1 MAPKQSDLDDIVL
14 CCLEDSTSIHFALRI
29 QQGFTWTV
37 SLRGVPLKRDA
48 CPLLQMFPDS
58 LVSVTRVHCVLE
70 SLNACHVCEGNSEEK
85 FLKFSKLRR
94 GVFTDASGILNNVF
108 GVPLRTISL
117 LPRSQ

>member
-1 MAPKQSDLDDIVL
+1 MMIYLIGWFVAPKQSDLDDIVL

-70 SLNACHVCEGNSEEK
+70 SLNACHVCEGNSEEVSK
-85 FLKFSKLRR
+85 VLKVTKR
-94 GVFTDASGILNNVF
+94 GVHRYN
-108 GVPLRTISL
+108 R
-117 LPRSQ
+117 